1 MGFCTKKRKIV
12 SGFRD
17 ITLNEFDPAKHKPD
31 LGRSQRADTRKLE
44 RIRRQ
49 YPSNVTKSAK
59 YTFLN
64 FIPLSLFYNFS
75 KYTNLYF
82 LLMTLL
88 MLTKYSPFS
97 LSSVVSPILFI
108 TLVSM
113 IREGLEDY
121 SRYKSDK

>member
-1 MGFCTKKRKIV
+1 MGFCTKKRKIL

-17 ITLNEFDPAKHKPD
+17 IHLNEFDPSKHKVDPE
-31 LGRSQRADTRKLE
+31 RSQRADTREKESVEPLFPPN
-44 RIRRQ
+44 I
-49 YPSNVTKSAK
+49 TKSAK
-59 YTFLN
+59 YTLYN
-64 FIPLSLFYNFS
+64 FVPLSIFYNFS

-108 TLVSM
+108 TVVSM

-121 SRYKSDK
+121 SRYKSDL